1 MSLISFAI
9 HLCCRSA
16 GMEGRLLSAG
26 LSTRIITATGLPRLI
41 PNPCAIAVADL
52 ELVSPRKTPRC
63 I

>member
-1 MSLISFAI
+1 
-9 HLCCRSA
+9 
-16 GMEGRLLSAG
+16 MEGRLLSAG
-26 LSTRIITATGLPRLI
+26 LSARIITATGLPRLI